1 MSEVLS
7 FSQAYRRLLAKTA
20 ALFLSYLAVAMTL
33 PVTSIYVIDQLHY
46 GNALGGLAV
55 GITFFS
61 TILTRGHAG
70 RLCDQ
75 QGGKACMRRGLC
87 LYALAGVVCL
97 ASSFL
102 ANQPALALG
111 ALLAGRLLLG
121 LGESL
126 AIVGMSAWSI
136 GLMGPA
142 HSGKVMSLV
151 GMGMYGAFAAGG
163 PLGLL
168 LFQQT
173 GFRPLML
180 VCALLPLAGLLLI
193 RSFPGIRPH
202 AGQRESFLRI
212 LGRIGK
218 PGAAVFLQ
226 GVGFAGLGAFF
237 ALYFS
242 SRGWAWGSLGLT
254 GFGVG
259 FVLVRAL
266 CGHLP
271 DRIGGAKVALIS
283 LGVEAVGQW
292 LIWSSAAPAAA
303 LLGALLTGIGCSMV
317 FPSMG
322 VEVVKRVP
330 AHLRGTAL
338 GGFAAFQDLA
348 YGLTGP
354 IAGLFADSF
363 GYGAVFL
370 IGAASAALGVAT
382 VGLMLADRA
391 PAPEPI
397 QK

>member
-1 MSEVLS
+1 M
-7 FSQAYRRLLAKTA
+7 
-20 ALFLSYLAVAMTL
+20 
-33 PVTSIYVIDQLHY
+33 
-46 GNALGGLAV
+46 
-55 GITFFS
+55 
-61 TILTRGHAG
+61 
-70 RLCDQ
+70 
-75 QGGKACMRRGLC
+75 
-87 LYALAGVVCL
+87 
-97 ASSFL
+97 

-136 GLMGPA
+136 GLMGPV

-370 IGAASAALGVAT
+370 IGAASAALGMAT

>member
-1 MSEVLS
+1 M
-7 FSQAYRRLLAKTA
+7 
-20 ALFLSYLAVAMTL
+20 
-33 PVTSIYVIDQLHY
+33 
-46 GNALGGLAV
+46 
-55 GITFFS
+55 
-61 TILTRGHAG
+61 
-70 RLCDQ
+70 
-75 QGGKACMRRGLC
+75 
-87 LYALAGVVCL
+87 
-97 ASSFL
+97 
-102 ANQPALALG
+102 
-111 ALLAGRLLLG
+111 
-121 LGESL
+121 
-126 AIVGMSAWSI
+126 
-136 GLMGPA
+136 
-142 HSGKVMSLV
+142 
-151 GMGMYGAFAAGG
+151 
-163 PLGLL
+163 
-168 LFQQT
+168 
-173 GFRPLML
+173 
-180 VCALLPLAGLLLI
+180 
-193 RSFPGIRPH
+193 
-202 AGQRESFLRI
+202 
-212 LGRIGK
+212 
-218 PGAAVFLQ
+218 
-226 GVGFAGLGAFF
+226 
-237 ALYFS
+237 
-242 SRGWAWGSLGLT
+242 
-254 GFGVG
+254 
-259 FVLVRAL
+259 RAL

-370 IGAASAALGVAT
+370 IGAASAALGMAT

>member
-1 MSEVLS
+1 MPEVLS
-7 FSQAYRRLLAKTA
+7 FSQAYRRLLAKTT
-20 ALFLSYLAVAMTL
+20 ALFLSYLAVAMSL

-61 TILTRGHAG
+61 TILTRGYAG

-75 QGGKACMRRGLC
+75 QGGKACMRRGLY
-87 LYALAGVVCL
+87 LYMLAGAVCL
-97 ASSFL
+97 ASSWL
-102 ANQPALALG
+102 ADQPVLALG
-111 ALLAGRLLLG
+111 VLLSGRLLLG

-126 AIVGMSAWSI
+126 AIVGMAAWSI

-168 LFQQT
+168 LFQQA
-173 GFRPLML
+173 GFRPLMAA
-180 VCALLPLAGLLLI
+180 CALLPLAGLLLI
-193 RSFPGIRPH
+193 RRFPRIAPH

-259 FVLVRAL
+259 FVLVRVL

-271 DRIGGAKVALIS
+271 DRIGGAKVALAS
-283 LGVEAVGQW
+283 LAVEAVGQW
-292 LIWSSAAPAAA
+292 LIWSAATPAAA
-303 LLGALLTGIGCSMV
+303 LLGALLTGVGCSMV
-317 FPSMG
+317 FPGMG
-322 VEVVKRVP
+322 VEVIKRVP

-338 GGFAAFQDLA
+338 GGFAAFQDMA

-354 IAGLFADSF
+354 VAGLFADSF

-370 IGAASAALGVAT
+370 TGAVAAMLGMAT
-382 VGLMLADRA
+382 VALMLAER
-391 PAPEPI
+391 APEPARG
-397 QK
+397 

>member
-75 QGGKACMRRGLC
+75 QGGKACMRRASAC
-87 LYALAGVVCL
+87 MRWLAW
-97 ASSFL
+97 
-102 ANQPALALG
+102 
-111 ALLAGRLLLG
+111 
-121 LGESL
+121 
-126 AIVGMSAWSI
+126 SAWPRLSWPI
-136 GLMGPA
+136 SPLWRWALCWRGACCWLGRELGHCGHVGLEHWADGPA

-242 SRGWAWGSLGLT
+242 SRGWTWGSLGLT

-370 IGAASAALGVAT
+370 IGAASAALGMAT

>member
-20 ALFLSYLAVAMTL
+20 ALFLSYLAVAMSL
-33 PVTSIYVIDQLHY
+33 PVSSIYVIDQLHY

-61 TILTRGHAG
+61 TILTRGLAG

-75 QGGKACMRRGLC
+75 QGGKACMSRGLY
-87 LYALAGVVCL
+87 LYAIAGVVCL
-97 ASSFL
+97 ASSWL
-102 ANQPALALG
+102 AGQPSLALG
-111 ALLAGRLLLG
+111 VLLAGRLLLG

-126 AIVGMSAWSI
+126 AIVGMAAWSI

-168 LFQQT
+168 LFQYAGFQT
-173 GFRPLML
+173 LML
-180 VCALLPLAGLLLI
+180 ACALLPLAGLLLI
-193 RSFPGIRPH
+193 RRFPGIEPH
-202 AGQRESFLRI
+202 AGRRESFLRI

-259 FVLVRAL
+259 FVLVRVM

-271 DRIGGAKVALIS
+271 DRVGGARVALAS
-283 LGVEAVGQW
+283 LAIEAAGQW
-292 LIWSSAAPAAA
+292 LIWSAAAPGVA
-303 LLGALLTGIGCSMV
+303 LLGAALTGIGCSMV

-348 YGLTGP
+348 YAMTGP
-354 IAGLFADSF
+354 VAGLFADGF

-370 IGAASAALGVAT
+370 IGSVSAALGMAT
-382 VGLMLADRA
+382 VGLMLAERA
-391 PAPEPI
+391 PALEGR
-397 QK
+397 

>member
-1 MSEVLS
+1 MPEVLS

-20 ALFLSYLAVAMTL
+20 ALFLSYLAVAMSL

-61 TILTRGHAG
+61 TILTRGYAG

-75 QGGKACMRRGLC
+75 QGGKACMQRGLY
-87 LYALAGVVCL
+87 LYMLAGAVCL
-97 ASSFL
+97 ASSWL
-102 ANQPALALG
+102 ADQPALALG
-111 ALLAGRLLLG
+111 VLLSGRLLLG

-126 AIVGMSAWSI
+126 AIVGMAAWSI

-163 PLGLL
+163 PLG
-168 LFQQT
+168 
-173 GFRPLML
+173 
-180 VCALLPLAGLLLI
+180 
-193 RSFPGIRPH
+193 
-202 AGQRESFLRI
+202 
-212 LGRIGK
+212 
-218 PGAAVFLQ
+218 
-226 GVGFAGLGAFF
+226 
-237 ALYFS
+237 FS

-259 FVLVRAL
+259 FVLVRVL

-271 DRIGGAKVALIS
+271 DRIGGAKVALAS
-283 LGVEAVGQW
+283 LAVEAVGQW
-292 LIWSSAAPAAA
+292 LIWSAATPAAA
-303 LLGALLTGIGCSMV
+303 LLGALLTGVGCSMV
-317 FPSMG
+317 FPGMG
-322 VEVVKRVP
+322 VEVIKRVP
-330 AHLRGTAL
+330 AHLRGSAL

-354 IAGLFADSF
+354 VAGLFADSF

-370 IGAASAALGVAT
+370 TGAVAAMLGMAMVA
-382 VGLMLADRA
+382 LMLAER
-391 PAPEPI
+391 APEPARG
-397 QK
+397 